1 MPITTSLFAFAAL
14 GLRAAASFNE
24 HEHEDDW
31 GEEGIIRS
39 SIVLVLVLVLVLD
52 LDLDG

>member
-1 MPITTSLFAFAAL
+1 LASLDQ
-14 GLRAAASFNE
+14 RKTVEDEN
-24 HEHEDDW
+24 EHEDDW